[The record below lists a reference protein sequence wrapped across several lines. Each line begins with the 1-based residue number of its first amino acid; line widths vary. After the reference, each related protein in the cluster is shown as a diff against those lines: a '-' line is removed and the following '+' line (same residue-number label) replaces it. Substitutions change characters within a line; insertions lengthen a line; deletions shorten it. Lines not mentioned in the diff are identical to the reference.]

1 MFINIKIQIK
11 LPVFT
16 NSNNLFSNSQ
26 LVPCPAINS
35 YLIMHSTP
43 LSTIH
48 TSSSSQTGSPNSVHP
63 PPPDM
68 YSAQQ
73 FHFVVSHLISHL
85 NQCHQHS
92 TPRCSLYPHHM
103 STLHANKLPGHSA
116 AAAVVA
122 SKSSL
127 VSLDRSHCPF
137 TLQCV
142 YVWLRYLSPHPPR
155 TDHSYQVIS
164 RVSTNHSTT
173 HPHVD

>member
-16 NSNNLFSNSQ
+16 NSKQ
-26 LVPCPAINS
+26 LVLQLPASTLSSNQLL
-35 YLIMHSTP
+35 YLIMHSPP

-48 TSSSSQTGSPNSVHP
+48 TSSSSETGSPNSLSPQNHSTTTWH
-63 PPPDM
+63 
-68 YSAQQ
+68 SAQQ
-73 FHFVVSHLISHL
+73 FHFVVSHLICHL

-92 TPRCSLYPHHM
+92 TPRCSLYPHHL

-116 AAAVVA
+116 AA

-142 YVWLRYLSPHPPR
+142 YVWLRYLSHIPPR